1 MHWDMAERREL
12 LWGPTRAVEVTQRHL
27 KAKEEELTCLLVLAA
42 TCQRFSDLSIFTV
55 ARPSNMQVETGPL
68 GHTYHLSPLP
78 LALLGLAHGSLLPP
92 TSAFD
97 GHTSA
102 GFTDEGGTRGTG
114 WLR

>member
-27 KAKEEELTCLLVLAA
+27 KAKERELTCPLDLA
-42 TCQRFSDLSIFTV
+42 TICQHFSDFIFTM
-55 ARPSNMQVETGPL
+55 ARPGNMQAKTGPL

-97 GHTSA
+97 VHTGAES
-102 GFTDEGGTRGTG
+102 TDKGGTWGTG
-114 WLR
+114 